1 MTRPV
6 RMIVLGF
13 VMVLVGGIVLP
24 YLMLPAVGI
33 IPVESMNPTIAFAL
47 EIASYGVSVAGLFLG
62 VIGVA
67 MYMRVERHA
76 QEATAPEKRSGPST
90 HS

>member
-1 MTRPV
+1 MTRPAK
-6 RMIVLGF
+6 MIVLGF
-13 VMVLVGGIVLP
+13 VMILVGGIVLP

-47 EIASYGVSVAGLFLG
+47 EIASYSVSVAGLFLG
-62 VIGVA
+62 VIGAA
-67 MYMRVERHA
+67 MYMRVKRPP
-76 QEATAPEKRSGPST
+76 QEATAPQKRSGPYS